1 MDIRDENGTRINAC
15 VEGAEQELANT
26 YIKAEDC
33 VLELG
38 ARYGSVS
45 CIINSKLRC
54 KKNHVA
60 VEPDERVWKAL
71 ELNRSTNNCDFHIVK
86 GFVSNRKLSLTEKN
100 ACDGYATTSFE
111 NKDTTIPSY
120 SLKEIQDTYDLSFNV
135 LVADCEGFLES
146 FFDENPDFPDTLR
159 LIIFEADYP
168 EKCNYTK
175 IRSILEYDKEFTELL
190 FGHQN
195 VWIKS

>member
-1 MDIRDENGTRINAC
+1 MDIRDENGKVIKAS

-26 YIKAEDC
+26 YITENDR

-45 CIINSKLRC
+45 CVINSKLRC

-60 VEPDERVWKAL
+60 VEPDERVWNAL
-71 ELNRSTNNCDFHIVK
+71 ELNRSANNCDFHIVK
-86 GFVSNRKLSLTEKN
+86 GFVSNKKLSLTEITSY
-100 ACDGYATTSFE
+100 DGYGTTSVE
-111 NKDTTIPSY
+111 DKDTTIPSY
-120 SLKEIQDTYDLSFNV
+120 SLKEIQQTYDLSFNV

-146 FFDENPDFPDTLR
+146 FLDDNPDFVDNLR

-168 EKCNYTK
+168 DKCNYTK
-175 IRSILEYDKEFTELL
+175 IRSILEYDKDFTEIL

>member
-1 MDIRDENGTRINAC
+1 MDIRDENGKRIDPKM
-15 VEGAEQELANT
+15 EGPEQELANT
-26 YIKAEDC
+26 YINEDDR

-54 KKNHVA
+54 KRNHVA
-60 VEPDERVWKAL
+60 VEPDERVWGAL
-71 ELNRSTNNCDFHIVK
+71 DLNRGVNNCDFHIVK
-86 GFVSNRKLSLTEKN
+86 GFVSNKKLSLIN
-100 ACDGYATTSFE
+100 QSDGYATTSVE
-111 NKDTTIPSY
+111 NKNTTIPSY
-120 SLKEIQDTYDLSFNV
+120 TLKEIQQTYDLSFNV

-146 FFDENPDFPDTLR
+146 FFDDNPDFVDKLR

-168 EKCNYTK
+168 DKCNYTK
-175 IRSILEYDKEFTELL
+175 IRSILEYDKDFTELL

>member
-1 MDIRDENGTRINAC
+1 MDIRDENGKVIKAS

-26 YIKAEDC
+26 YITEDDR

-45 CIINSKLRC
+45 CVINSKLRC

-60 VEPDERVWKAL
+60 VEPDERVWNAL
-71 ELNRSTNNCDFHIVK
+71 ELNRSVNNCDFHIVK
-86 GFVSNRKLSLTEKN
+86 GFVSNKKLSLTEITSY
-100 ACDGYATTSFE
+100 DGYGTTSVE
-111 NKDTTIPSY
+111 DKDTTIPSY
-120 SLKEIQDTYDLSFNV
+120 TLKEIQQTYDLSFNV

-146 FFDENPDFPDTLR
+146 FLDDNPDFVDNLR

-168 EKCNYTK
+168 DKCNYTK
-175 IRSILEYDKEFTELL
+175 IRSILEYDKDFTEIL

>member
-1 MDIRDENGTRINAC
+1 MDIRDENGKPIDPS
-15 VEGAEQELANT
+15 VEGHEQELANT
-26 YIKAEDC
+26 YIRADDC

-45 CIINSKLRC
+45 CIINSKLKC

-71 ELNRSTNNCDFHIVK
+71 ELNRSANNCDFHIVK
-86 GFVSNRKLSLTEKN
+86 GFVSNKKLSLTDGG
-100 ACDGYATTSFE
+100 DGYATTSVE

-120 SLKEIQDTYDLSFNV
+120 SLKEIQETYDLSFNV

-146 FFDENPDFPDTLR
+146 FFDDNPDFPDNLR

-168 EKCNYTK
+168 DKCNYTK
-175 IRSILEYDKEFTELL
+175 IRSILEYDKDFTELL

>member
-1 MDIRDENGTRINAC
+1 VD
-15 VEGAEQELANT
+15 
-26 YIKAEDC
+26 
-33 VLELG
+33 
-38 ARYGSVS
+38 
-45 CIINSKLRC
+45 
-54 KKNHVA
+54 
-60 VEPDERVWKAL
+60 
-71 ELNRSTNNCDFHIVK
+71 
-86 GFVSNRKLSLTEKN
+86 
-100 ACDGYATTSFE
+100 DGYATTSFE

-146 FFDENPDFPDTLR
+146 FLDENPDFPDTLR

>member
-1 MDIRDENGTRINAC
+1 MDIRDENGKRIDPKM
-15 VEGAEQELANT
+15 EGPEQELANT
-26 YIKAEDC
+26 YIRADDC

-45 CIINSKLRC
+45 CLINSKLNC

-60 VEPDERVWKAL
+60 VEPDERVWNAL
-71 ELNRSTNNCDFHIVK
+71 EHNRSVNNCDFHIVK
-86 GFVSNRKLSLTEKN
+86 GFVSNKKLSLTEITSY
-100 ACDGYATTSFE
+100 DGYGTTSVE

-120 SLKEIQDTYDLSFNV
+120 SLKEIQQTYDLSFNV
-135 LVADCEGFLES
+135 IVADCEGFLES
-146 FFDENPDFPDTLR
+146 FLDDNPDFPDNLR

-175 IRSILEYDKEFTELL
+175 IRSILEYDKDFTELL